1 MNDQPVKQFRDV
13 WPNFDADFEELKR
26 RGFDVAR
33 VAFESRPPDDEA
45 EPVEVEAE
53 S

>member
-1 MNDQPVKQFRDV
+1 MHDQPVKQFRDV
-13 WPNFDADFEELKR
+13 WPNFDKDFEELKR

-33 VAFESRPPDDEA
+33 IAFETRPPDDEA
-45 EPVEVEAE
+45 EQVEVEAE